1 MSHQCR
7 CDKVAA
13 GVMGRDRFG
22 CERCGFTDDKHP
34 VIFAHYKRI
43 VPAKK
48 SRKSLGDQH
57 AGISG
62 EGGTRILDQC
72 RCMLWC
78 LGSAAWCVARLLADE
93 LATEFLMSLAS
104 ALRII

>member
-1 MSHQCR
+1 
-7 CDKVAA
+7 
-13 GVMGRDRFG
+13 MGRDRFG
-22 CERCGFTDDKHP
+22 SERCGFADDKHL

-57 AGISG
+57 AGKSG

-78 LGSAAWCVARLLADE
+78 LGSAAWYLTRLLVGGKVA
-93 LATEFLMSLAS
+93 EFLMSLAG
-104 ALRII
+104 ALRVV